1 MNRRETLAALLALG
15 AAPWGRRA
23 YARAVRR
30 IGYLKLGPLS
40 GLETHH
46 HEAFVQ
52 GLRESGYVAG
62 GNLAIEYRS
71 AEGDPERLAA
81 AAGELVRA
89 KVALIVTDI
98 NLETRAARQ
107 AAGNL
112 PIVMVVGTDVVAEG
126 FVASLARPG
135 GNITGLTWDVGI
147 EVITKRFELMKEA
160 VPNAKRI
167 AVLWDPERSSPNLR
181 RMIERGGEAVG
192 ASLVWTDAGQG
203 LEVAFAKA
211 RRGGAQALFTG
222 GARLFPQRRRVV
234 ELAAR
239 FRLPD
244 AHYDSAF
251 VEAGGLMSYAPNL
264 FSMYR
269 RAATYVSRIL
279 EGAKPADL
287 PVEQPM
293 KVELALNLKTARALG
308 LVLPQSLLIR
318 ADRVI
323 E

>member
-15 AAPWGRRA
+15 AAPWGGGA
-23 YARAVRR
+23 GAQAVRR

-40 GLETHH
+40 GYETDY

-52 GLRESGYVAG
+52 GLRESGYVVG

-71 AEGDPERLAA
+71 AEGSPERLAA

-89 KVALIVTDI
+89 GVALIVTDI

-107 AAGNL
+107 VAGNL

-126 FVASLARPG
+126 FVASLASPG

-147 EVITKRFELMKEA
+147 ELITKRFELLKEA
-160 VPNAKRI
+160 VPKAKRI
-167 AVLWDPERSSPNLR
+167 AVLWDPERSSPNLE
-181 RMIERGGEAVG
+181 RMIQRGGEAVG
-192 ASLVWTDAGQG
+192 ASLVWTDAAQG
-203 LEVAFAKA
+203 LEAAFAQA
-211 RRGGAQALFTG
+211 RRGGVQALFTG

-234 ELAAR
+234 ELAALQ
-239 FRLPD
+239 RLPD

-269 RAATYVSRIL
+269 RAATYVRRIL

-308 LVLPQSLLIR
+308 LTLPQSLLIR

>member
-15 AAPWGRRA
+15 AAPWGRCA
-23 YARAVRR
+23 GAQAARR
-30 IGYLKLGPLS
+30 IGYLKLGPLAGDGADHRS
-40 GLETHH
+40 
-46 HEAFVQ
+46 AFLQ
-52 GLRESGYVAG
+52 GLRELGYVEG
-62 GNLAIEYRS
+62 RNLAIEYRS
-71 AEGDPERLAA
+71 AEGRPERLAE
-81 AAGELVRA
+81 AAGALVRA
-89 KVALIVTDI
+89 KVTLIVTDI

-107 AAGNL
+107 AAGSL

-126 FVASLARPG
+126 FVASLANPG
-135 GNITGLTWDVGI
+135 GNITGLTWDVGF
-147 EVITKRFELMKEA
+147 EVITKRFELLREA
-160 VPNAKRI
+160 APKATRI
-167 AVLWDPERSSPNLR
+167 AVLWDPERSSPNLG

-192 ASLVWTDAGQG
+192 AALVWTDAGRG
-203 LEVAFAKA
+203 LEAAFAEA

-234 ELAAR
+234 ELAALH
-239 FRLPD
+239 RLPD

-264 FSMYR
+264 VSMYR
-269 RAATYVSRIL
+269 RAATYVGRIL

-287 PVEQPM
+287 PIEQPT
-293 KVELALNLKTARALG
+293 KIELVLNLKTARMLG
-308 LVLPQSLLIR
+308 LAIPQSLLIR

>member
-15 AAPWGRRA
+15 AAPWGRCA
-23 YARAVRR
+23 GAQAVHR
-30 IGYLKLGPLS
+30 IGYLKLGPLAGDGADHRS
-40 GLETHH
+40 
-46 HEAFVQ
+46 AFLQ
-52 GLRESGYVAG
+52 GLRELGYVEG
-62 GNLAIEYRS
+62 RNLAIEYRS
-71 AEGDPERLAA
+71 AEGRPERLAE
-81 AAGELVRA
+81 AAGALVRA

-107 AAGNL
+107 AAGSL

-126 FVASLARPG
+126 FVASLANPG
-135 GNITGLTWDVGI
+135 GNITGLTWDVGF
-147 EVITKRFELMKEA
+147 EVITKRFELLREA
-160 VPNAKRI
+160 APKATRI
-167 AVLWDPERSSPNLR
+167 AVLWDPERSSPNLG

-192 ASLVWTDAGQG
+192 AALVWIDAGRG
-203 LEVAFAKA
+203 LEAAFAEA

-234 ELAAR
+234 ELAALH
-239 FRLPD
+239 RLPD

-264 FSMYR
+264 VSMYR
-269 RAATYVSRIL
+269 RAATYVGRIL
-279 EGAKPADL
+279 EGTKPADL
-287 PVEQPM
+287 PIEQPT
-293 KVELALNLKTARALG
+293 KIELVLNLKTARMLG
-308 LVLPQSLLIR
+308 LAIPQSLLIR